1 LSHRIWFTGQV
12 WHLGRHDPIRAKSD
26 GSAVLQPGSISLRP
40 VSAAAS
46 ADSVISIGADQH
58 GAVVEA
64 NAAKW
69 PPGALAGALRL
80 QLRNISGPMS
90 VWIDHPDHGEADPGN
105 LEPTET
111 ELGRELSDLG
121 LTFERDLYRMER
133 SLPMDQPSGIET
145 RSFVVGQDEQAW
157 VEVNNRAFSWHR
169 EQGGWT
175 LDQVAERQAE
185 PWFDADG
192 FRVYDIDGDI
202 AAYCWTKVHTD
213 EDPPVGEVYVI
224 AVDPR
229 FHGRGLGR
237 ALTLAGYEHLAGA
250 GLTRAMLYV
259 DADNTPAV
267 TLYLDLG
274 LEVAVVR
281 RLFTGT
287 GPLAS

>member
-1 LSHRIWFTGQV
+1 M
-12 WHLGRHDPIRAKSD
+12 SD
-26 GSAVLQPGSISLRP
+26 
-40 VSAAAS
+40 AASGPAS
-46 ADSVISIGADQH
+46 ADPVISIGVDQH

-64 NAAKW
+64 DASRW
-69 PPGALAGALRL
+69 PPGTLVAALRHQLDDLAG
-80 QLRNISGPMS
+80 PVS
-90 VWIDHPDHGEADPGN
+90 VWFDHPDHGETDRSDSAPS
-105 LEPTET
+105 ET
-111 ELGRELSDLG
+111 ELGRELVGLG

-175 LDQVAERQAE
+175 LAQVAERQAE

-192 FRVYDIDGDI
+192 FRVYDIDGHI
-202 AAYCWTKVHTD
+202 AAYCWTKVHAD
-213 EDPPVGEVYVI
+213 EVPPVGEVYVI
-224 AVDPR
+224 AVDPQY
-229 FHGRGLGR
+229 HGLGLGR

-287 GPLAS
+287 GPLNS

>member
-1 LSHRIWFTGQV
+1 M
-12 WHLGRHDPIRAKSD
+12 
-26 GSAVLQPGSISLRP
+26 
-40 VSAAAS
+40 S
-46 ADSVISIGADQH
+46 ADPVISIGTDQH
-58 GAVVEA
+58 GAVMEA
-64 NAAKW
+64 NAVQW
-69 PPGALAGALRL
+69 TPGALVEALRL
-80 QLRNISGPMS
+80 QLTDATGPMS
-90 VWIDHPDHGEADPGN
+90 VWIDHPDHGEPASGD
-105 LEPTET
+105 LVPTQT
-111 ELGRELSDLG
+111 ELGRGLAELG

-157 VEVNNRAFSWHR
+157 VDVNNRAFSWHR

-175 LDQVAERQAE
+175 LAQVAERQAE

-192 FRVYDIDGDI
+192 FRVYDLDGGI
-202 AAYCWTKVHTD
+202 AAYCWTKVHAD
-213 EDPPVGEVYVI
+213 EDPAGRASVRHRSRRPST
-224 AVDPR
+224 
-229 FHGRGLGR
+229 GRGLGR
-237 ALTLAGYEHLAGA
+237 ALTLAGYEHLADA

-287 GPLAS
+287 GPLSS

>member
-1 LSHRIWFTGQV
+1 M
-12 WHLGRHDPIRAKSD
+12 
-26 GSAVLQPGSISLRP
+26 
-40 VSAAAS
+40 SAAAS
-46 ADSVISIGADQH
+46 ADPVISIGADQH
-58 GAVVEA
+58 GAVLEA
-64 NAAKW
+64 NAAHW
-69 PPGALAGALRL
+69 SPGALAAALRL
-80 QLRNISGPMS
+80 QLRDISGPLS
-90 VWIDHPDHGEADPGN
+90 VWIDHPDHDEADGADLTPA
-105 LEPTET
+105 ET
-111 ELGRELSDLG
+111 RLGRGLAELG

-145 RSFVVGQDEQAW
+145 RSFVVGQDEHAW

-175 LDQVAERQAE
+175 PEQVAERQAE

-202 AAYCWTKVHTD
+202 AAYCWTKVHAD
-213 EDPPVGEVYVI
+213 EDPPIGEVYVI
-224 AVDPR
+224 AVDPQH
-229 FHGRGLGR
+229 HGSGLGR
-237 ALTLAGYEHLAGA
+237 ALTLAGYEHLTDA

-287 GPLAS
+287 GPLNS

>member
-1 LSHRIWFTGQV
+1 M
-12 WHLGRHDPIRAKSD
+12 WHLRSTIHPWEADRSVA
-26 GSAVLQPGSISLRP
+26 AWLGSISLRP

-46 ADSVISIGADQH
+46 ADPVISIGADQH

-64 NAAKW
+64 NAAQW
-69 PPGALAGALRL
+69 TPGALAEALRL
-80 QLRNISGPMS
+80 QLGDIAGPVS
-90 VWIDHPDHGEADPGN
+90 VWIDHPDHGELPDGDASPA
-105 LEPTET
+105 ET
-111 ELGRELSDLG
+111 ELGGQLAALG

-133 SLPMDQPSGIET
+133 PLPMDQPSGIET

-175 LDQVAERQAE
+175 LEQVAERQAE

-192 FRVYDIDGDI
+192 FRVYDIDGHI
-202 AAYCWTKVHTD
+202 AAYCWTKVHAD

-224 AVDPR
+224 AVDPKH
-229 FHGRGLGR
+229 HGRGLGR
-237 ALTLAGYEHLAGA
+237 ALTLAGYEHLTSA

-287 GPLAS
+287 GPLTP

>member
-1 LSHRIWFTGQV
+1 MALTAHLLSV
-12 WHLGRHDPIRAKSD
+12 SLAAVSD
-26 GSAVLQPGSISLRP
+26 
-40 VSAAAS
+40 AAS
-46 ADSVISIGADQH
+46 ARAGADPVISIGADPH

-64 NAAKW
+64 NAAHW
-69 PPGALAGALRL
+69 PPGSLAAALRR
-80 QLRNISGPMS
+80 QLDDLSGPVS
-90 VWIDHPDHGEADPGN
+90 VWIDHPDHGEQDREGGDRAPN
-105 LEPTET
+105 ET
-111 ELGRELSDLG
+111 ELGRGMAELG

-145 RSFVVGQDEQAW
+145 RSFVVGQDEPAW

-192 FRVYDIDGDI
+192 FRVYDIDGHI
-202 AAYCWTKVHTD
+202 AAYCWTKVHAD

-224 AVDPR
+224 AVDPTY
-229 FHGRGLGR
+229 HGRGLGR
-237 ALTLAGYEHLAGA
+237 ALTLAGYEHLAAA

-287 GPLAS
+287 APPSS

>member
-1 LSHRIWFTGQV
+1 MGA
-12 WHLGRHDPIRAKSD
+12 DP
-26 GSAVLQPGSISLRP
+26 VL
-40 VSAAAS
+40 V
-46 ADSVISIGADQH
+46 IGADPH
-58 GAVVEA
+58 GAVVEGDA
-64 NAAKW
+64 SQWSAGGLAA
-69 PPGALAGALRL
+69 ALRR
-80 QLRNISGPMS
+80 QLDDIAGPVS
-90 VWIDHPDHGEADPGN
+90 VWIDHPDHPDHGGQIHGDGAGDAIDPAS
-105 LEPTET
+105 TA
-111 ELGRELSDLG
+111 LGRELAALG

-145 RSFVVGQDEQAW
+145 RSFVIGQDEQAW

-175 LDQVAERQAE
+175 LAQVAERQAE

-202 AAYCWTKVHTD
+202 AAYCWTKVHAD
-213 EDPPVGEVYVI
+213 EAPPVGEVYVI
-224 AVDPR
+224 AVDPKY
-229 FHGRGLGR
+229 HGRGLGR
-237 ALTLAGYEHLAGA
+237 ALTLAGYEHLADA

-281 RLFTGT
+281 RLFTGA
-287 GPLAS
+287 GARRSDSASR